1 MKQCMPYVC
10 EFSASCATGYYFEMI
25 RYCIALARVLRRDA
39 QQMNIAGEVLLWVGC
54 HISRWKVMEVH
65 SFLLFF
71 VLCFFST
78 FFCPKVASTHA
89 DLVKQ
94 CDPVAVVCRVW
105 LHKVLLLFAGWAGK
119 GLIIETDW
127 GRKGTGSI
135 RASSTVSFKLLVEL
149 DR

>member
-1 MKQCMPYVC
+1 MFYFPSSFSTYLPIPQANKVWVLLVPCWMHSCIILCTLRVFRYDTYMPYVC

-25 RYCIALARVLRRDA
+25 RYCIALAHVLRRDA

-78 FFCPKVASTHA
+78 FFVPK
-89 DLVKQ
+89 
-94 CDPVAVVCRVW
+94 
-105 LHKVLLLFAGWAGK
+105 
-119 GLIIETDW
+119 
-127 GRKGTGSI
+127 
-135 RASSTVSFKLLVEL
+135 
-149 DR
+149 